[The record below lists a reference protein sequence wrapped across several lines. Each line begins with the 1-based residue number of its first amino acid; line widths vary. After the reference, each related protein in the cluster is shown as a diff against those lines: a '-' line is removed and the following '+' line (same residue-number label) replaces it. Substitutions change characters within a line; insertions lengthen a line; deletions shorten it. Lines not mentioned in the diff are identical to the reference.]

1 VQATTGGGNIRIE
14 RAASTVVARTAG
26 GLIQVQQAGGPV
38 TAESCGVTIQVNSSN
53 GVRCESAGGAIR
65 LRNVAGAVHAFA
77 NSGSIMAELV
87 SEGSVSGHGM
97 ADSIL
102 STNAGDI
109 TVLIP
114 SNLALTIQAINE
126 SGGSGRI
133 NSDFPQIRAQAASQ
147 RGGPLVAE
155 GALNGGGPLLRV
167 NVTGGTIYLRRAK

>member
-1 VQATTGGGNIRIE
+1 
-14 RAASTVVARTAG
+14 
-26 GLIQVQQAGGPV
+26 
-38 TAESCGVTIQVNSSN
+38 
-53 GVRCESAGGAIR
+53 

-87 SEGSVSGHGM
+87 SGGAM

-114 SNLALTIQAINE
+114 SNLALTVQATNE

-133 NSDFPQIRAQAASQ
+133 NSDFPQVRPQSGGLP
-147 RGGPLVAE
+147 GGPLVAQ
-155 GALNGGGPLLRV
+155 GTLNGGGPLLRI
-167 NVTGGTIYLRRAK
+167 NVMGGTIFLRRAK